1 MRQCATNEAVRPC
14 LIRMKANG
22 VKKKKV
28 NNRDHGQSGSSLH
41 QFGGPG
47 NGGAVPASAAK
58 RCGSRNG
65 DDPSFSRIPQAEG
78 EQGEWWLQVKLE
90 HPYEAIELI
99 ESYKRITGFSLGKVN
114 YNLQLLESDVR
125 HGPSIA

>member
-22 VKKKKV
+22 VRKKSE
-28 NNRDHGQSGSSLH
+28 NSLNGSLLH
-41 QFGGPG
+41 QFGGRG
-47 NGGAVPASAAK
+47 SGGAAPASAAN

-65 DDPSFSRIPQAEG
+65 NESFSPKQPDQ

-90 HPYEAIELI
+90 HPHVAIELI
-99 ESYKRITGFSLGKVN
+99 ESYKKIAGVSLGEIK
-114 YNLQLLESDVR
+114 YNLQLLESGGR
-125 HGPSIA
+125 RGPSAA